1 MTSYRNDYSL
11 SPTGKL
17 NKKKRFN
24 ISDVHMWLYTG
35 TETRD

>member
-17 NKKKRFN
+17 KKKNRFN
-24 ISDVHMWLYTG
+24 MSDVYKAQ
-35 TETRD
+35 